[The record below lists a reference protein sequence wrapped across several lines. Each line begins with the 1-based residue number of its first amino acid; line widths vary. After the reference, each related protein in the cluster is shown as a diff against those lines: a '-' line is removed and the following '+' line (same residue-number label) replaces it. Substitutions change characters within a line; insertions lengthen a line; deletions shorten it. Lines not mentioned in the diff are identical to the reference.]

1 MASKKKNCECRALKS
16 ITSNL
21 RDHLQKHHPKEFEE
35 LETLE
40 KNVPSTVAKKRK
52 LEFSR
57 TAIQPNLLTM
67 GAVKSVEK
75 YKQNSNLQQEQ

>member
-1 MASKKKNCECRALKS
+1 M
-16 ITSNL
+16 
-21 RDHLQKHHPKEFEE
+21 FEE